1 MNFQKFQFPVIRGS
15 FLTIRVY
22 KNNHSCSVDPRR
34 LLMQPPDFVGE
45 PLRFEHLEPRASR
58 EQFPLEVGRGSE
70 EKLEVGKILFVNGL
84 NFLLRVVQGQV
95 SEVITFFAVGS
106 EHDVH
111 RLAAIADD
119 HAVAL
124 AEELVC
130 IKVFVHL
137 ESLVGGCQ
145 VFHAVEG
152 EHGEAAVIETAE
164 ILLARLMVFTSQMY
178 CLKRV
183 GMVII
188 INALLVMFFVFNQP

>member
-1 MNFQKFQFPVIRGS
+1 
-15 FLTIRVY
+15 
-22 KNNHSCSVDPRR
+22 
-34 LLMQPPDFVGE
+34 MQPPDFVGK
-45 PLRFEHLEPRASR
+45 PLGFEHLQPRASR
-58 EQFPLEVGRGSE
+58 EQFSLEVGRGSE
-70 EKLEVGKILFVNGL
+70 EKLEVGKIMFVNGL

-95 SEVITFFAVGS
+95 SEVKTFFAVGT
-106 EHDVH
+106 EHDAH
-111 RLAAIADD
+111 GLAAVADD

-130 IKVFVHL
+130 IKVLVHL

-164 ILLARLMVFTSQMY
+164 ILLARLMVLTSQMY

-183 GMVII
+183 GMVMII
-188 INALLVMFFVFNQP
+188 SALMVMIFVFNQP